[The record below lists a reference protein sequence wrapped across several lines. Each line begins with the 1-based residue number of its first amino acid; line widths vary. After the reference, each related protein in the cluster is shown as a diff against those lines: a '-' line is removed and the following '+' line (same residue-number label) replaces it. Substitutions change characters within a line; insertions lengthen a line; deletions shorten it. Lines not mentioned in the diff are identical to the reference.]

1 MEAKEQRKQEM
12 RGVVA
17 VVAVVLALMGFSAAL
32 ATKGQPQSDST
43 RAPSAA
49 SSYEDPSLAGLRV
62 ADDAEVDTT
71 VEFHN

>member
-1 MEAKEQRKQEM
+1 METKQQRKQEM

-32 ATKGQPQSDST
+32 ATKSQPQSGAADT
-43 RAPSAA
+43 PSAA

-71 VEFHN
+71 VELIN